1 MARARSP
8 RATPPHSLGLYSPGD
23 SWLHRAPAGSKLLGL
38 LLLGLALTLAPAA
51 WTPVLGSATLVALSL
66 AALAVRLPV
75 GALVRALRGVLIVV
89 AAVGAYQVWRAG
101 WEVAVGVG
109 STLLALV
116 LAGFIVTMTTPVS
129 ETVDVVVQLARPLR
143 RVGLD
148 PQWIGLAVGLMLRGI
163 PTLLQVFTDTRD
175 AARARGLDRNPRAVL
190 VPAALRTVAHARR
203 TGDALA
209 ARGIAD

>member
-1 MARARSP
+1 MARGRP
-8 RATPPHSLGLYSPGD
+8 NPPHALGLYSPGD
-23 SWLHRAPAGSKLLGL
+23 SWLHRAPAGYKLLGL
-38 LLLGLALTLAPAA
+38 LLLGLALTLAPAT
-51 WTPVLGSATLVALSL
+51 WTPVLGSATLAALSV

-75 GALVRALRGVLIVV
+75 GALARALRGVLIIV
-89 AAVGAYQVWRAG
+89 AAVGAYHVWRPG
-101 WEVAVGVG
+101 WQVALGVG

-116 LAGFIVTMTTPVS
+116 LAGFVVTMTTPVAD
-129 ETVDVVVQLARPLR
+129 TVDVVVRLAQPLR
-143 RVGLD
+143 RLGLD

-163 PTLLQVFTDTRD
+163 PTLLQVFADTRD
-175 AARARGLDRNPRAVL
+175 AARARGLERNPRAVL